1 MKFTITRETLLKP
14 LQLVAGVVE
23 KRQTLPVLSNVLITV
38 ENNEITLTGT
48 DLEVEMACKIPLD
61 DKYKEG
67 AITTS
72 ARKLL
77 DIVRSLPEGAN
88 IKISEEKQKVT
99 VKSGSSRFTLSC
111 LPATDFPNVED
122 EVKALNITLA
132 QKALKRLIDRTA
144 FSMAQQDVR
153 YYLNGM
159 LLEVTPTHLRA
170 VSTDGHRLAMCSL
183 ENNNAEVG
191 TMQVII
197 PRKGVIELQ
206 RLLQDTDDEVV
217 VSIGNN
223 QLRATLNDFIFT
235 SKLVDGKFPDIGRV
249 MPGFDKPVIF
259 TANKSDILAAL
270 ASGGAAAR
278 DSKYGGVKMTV
289 GAIGG
294 DVVFS
299 SSSADGS
306 ESTAA
311 CNVEGATQFTSGLN
325 SGYLADA
332 INFVRGDTVTFR
344 CESEQS
350 AMLITGDDKEKR
362 KAVVMPMRL

>member
-1 MKFTITRETLLKP
+1 MTPNELLQTIKP
-14 LQLVAGVVE
+14 ALQLAPRSSTLQIIQSLRCDGGKVIGSDISSQIEIECAEAGDWGVCVPAARLSAALGALPDGQLAS
-23 KRQTLPVLSNVLITV
+23 KVGDGRLTLTVGRSRQTIPTLPV
-38 ENNEITLTGT
+38 
-48 DLEVEMACKIPLD
+48 
-61 DKYKEG
+61 
-67 AITTS
+67 
-72 ARKLL
+72 
-77 DIVRSLPEGAN
+77 
-88 IKISEEKQKVT
+88 Q
-99 VKSGSSRFTLSC
+99 
-111 LPATDFPNVED
+111 DFPMI
-122 EVKALNITLA
+122 ALQCEIEWSPAGEIQQHIADVSVAAAN
-132 QKALKRLIDRTA
+132 
-144 FSMAQQDVR
+144 QDVR
-153 YYLNGM
+153 YYLN
-159 LLEVTPTHLRA
+159 A
-170 VSTDGHRLAMCSL
+170 VHIDRKPSRTIVEASDGHRVSQATSDGGPALEVLVPRDAFKSIAACNWTEIGMARDKLA
-183 ENNNAEVG
+183 
-191 TMQVII
+191 
-197 PRKGVIELQ
+197 
-206 RLLQDTDDEVV
+206 
-217 VSIGNN
+217 
-223 QLRATLNDFIFT
+223 LRGPGAVLIM
-235 SKLVDGKFPDIGRV
+235 SSVDGKFPDIGRV

-350 AMLITGDDKEKR
+350 AMLITGDDEEKR